1 VPLLLLGGGGYTVNH
16 VASCWCFETAVAVGN
31 EKEIP
36 DDIPHHGYDHYYKD
50 QGYKLHYAVAPRK
63 NGSSIKKEDVEKIKM
78 HALTNLYNLK
88 PPPTSTVRHH
98 QPSTCHAI
106 DDKDLYDQEYDPKSN
121 RHREDDDP
129 MERLHRLCGQAD
141 AINFF
146 TELGRTE
153 KKANN
158 NPVRVRPAAGC
169 SRQIRPTSKD

>member
-1 VPLLLLGGGGYTVNH
+1 
-16 VASCWCFETAVAVGN
+16 
-31 EKEIP
+31 
-36 DDIPHHGYDHYYKD
+36 
-50 QGYKLHYAVAPRK
+50 VAPRK